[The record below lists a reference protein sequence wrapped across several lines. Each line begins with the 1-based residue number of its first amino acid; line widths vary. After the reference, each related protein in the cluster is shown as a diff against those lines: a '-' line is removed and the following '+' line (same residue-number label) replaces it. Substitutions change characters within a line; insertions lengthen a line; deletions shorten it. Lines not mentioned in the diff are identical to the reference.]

1 MIPRGHYKVYLCG
14 TETPDAGPYRG
25 KPGPQHGPEVRNCP
39 REAEH
44 NYGPAGYMDWV
55 AWADASSKKF
65 RKMKCDGCGR
75 WLLIEPKPPRK
86 KASVK

>member
-1 MIPRGHYKVYLCG
+1 MARYAIRLCG

-25 KPGPQHGPEVRNCP
+25 KPGKQHGPEVINCP

-44 NYGPAGYMDWV
+44 NYGPSGYIEWH

-65 RKMKCDGCGR
+65 RQVKCACGR
-75 WLLIEPKPPRK
+75 YLLIEPKPQK
-86 KASVK
+86 TKAVV